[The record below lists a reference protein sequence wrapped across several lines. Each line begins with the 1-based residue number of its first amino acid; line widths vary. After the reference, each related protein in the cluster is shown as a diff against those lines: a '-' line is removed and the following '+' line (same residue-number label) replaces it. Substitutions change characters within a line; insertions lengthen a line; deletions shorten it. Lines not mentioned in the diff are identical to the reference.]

1 MTDFFIQIIYYFFN
15 FMTDVFIQIIY
26 YFFNFIFLM
35 TDFFIRVF
43 NFINFGA
50 DCYIIMNFISY

>member
-1 MTDFFIQIIYYFFN
+1 MTDFFIQI
-15 FMTDVFIQIIY
+15 TY

-35 TDFFIRVF
+35 SDFFIHVF

-50 DCYIIMNFISY
+50 DCYFIMNFISY